1 RRLRVVAQEGP
12 WADLVREVAPSNL
25 DVSIVTVPRPDVQRV
40 LEHAVAEGLAPDL
53 AVFDTV
59 SVPEFA
65 ASGFLYPLEELD
77 DKWVRLEHETDFLE
91 PLVAANRH
99 GGQTY
104 GVVVYATVSGLWY
117 RREVLD
123 ELGLGPPRTWAHLR
137 LAARAIAARGLRH
150 PIVMT
155 GGPRGG

>member
-1 RRLRVVAQEGP
+1 
-12 WADLVREVAPSNL
+12 
-25 DVSIVTVPRPDVQRV
+25 
-40 LEHAVAEGLAPDL
+40 
-53 AVFDTV
+53 
-59 SVPEFA
+59 
-65 ASGFLYPLEELD
+65 
-77 DKWVRLEHETDFLE
+77 
-91 PLVAANRH
+91 H

-155 GGPRGG
+155 GGPRGGETTAFTLLGFLASNGAEVFGSHGVAIGSRETVQTLRFLRGLVDDGLMSRDVVDYEWDRPI